1 MLARFLPRDEQFF
14 EYFGAAATNATESA
28 RALVDLFTQ
37 FSDVERK
44 VWRLRDL
51 EHRGDEITHNVF
63 QALTRTFV
71 TPLDRED
78 IRALAS
84 DMDNFVDYI
93 EEAARR
99 VWIYR
104 VEQPTELSL
113 RLAHILEE
121 QADNLAKAIPLLENA
136 KHRSAVLQ
144 YTVEINRL
152 ENEADDVLNQV
163 LGGLYDGAS
172 DIPSLIKCI
181 HWGELYQLLEDA
193 TDQAED
199 VANTLETIVSKYA

>member
-84 DMDNFVDYI
+84 DLDNFVDYI

-104 VEQPTELSL
+104 AVQPTS
-113 RLAHILEE
+113 
-121 QADNLAKAIPLLENA
+121 
-136 KHRSAVLQ
+136 
-144 YTVEINRL
+144 
-152 ENEADDVLNQV
+152 
-163 LGGLYDGAS
+163 
-172 DIPSLIKCI
+172 
-181 HWGELYQLLEDA
+181 
-193 TDQAED
+193 
-199 VANTLETIVSKYA
+199 